1 MLLYE
6 QNDGGLRLYAIVGV
20 LVGMSLYDR
29 IVSRFLFAVL
39 KKAGKWFKIKKMN
52 KKMVT
57 NKMSSYGR
65 SKRVKREKWANRM
78 AVLGVTMVV
87 ICLAAAVN
95 AKGSTLKKSDLDYQQ
110 KEQQLEAQLRD
121 EEERTKKLEEYKVYV
136 KTKQFA
142 EEVAKEKLGLVNPDE
157 ILLKPNK

>member
-1 MLLYE
+1 
-6 QNDGGLRLYAIVGV
+6 
-20 LVGMSLYDR
+20 
-29 IVSRFLFAVL
+29 
-39 KKAGKWFKIKKMN
+39 
-52 KKMVT
+52 
-57 NKMSSYGR
+57 MSSYGR

-87 ICLAAAVN
+87 LCLAVAVN

-110 KEQQLEAQLRD
+110 KE
-121 EEERTKKLEEYKVYV
+121 TKKLEEYKVYV

-157 ILLKPNK
+157 ILLKPNQ

>member
-1 MLLYE
+1 
-6 QNDGGLRLYAIVGV
+6 
-20 LVGMSLYDR
+20 
-29 IVSRFLFAVL
+29 
-39 KKAGKWFKIKKMN
+39 MN

-121 EEERTKKLEEYKVYV
+121 EEERTKKAGRIQGLCKDQAVCRGSCKG
-136 KTKQFA
+136 KTGTGKSR
-142 EEVAKEKLGLVNPDE
+142 
-157 ILLKPNK
+157 